1 MKQYGICHLSVVP
14 MRAEAGD
21 RHEMTSQLLFG
32 DCFEILSQS
41 EDGKWKHIQNDF
53 DGYKGWIDTKQYLPI
68 DEDYL
73 HKLNQTPAVFCKS
86 LYALAKSETR
96 FFPLLMGSTVPMY
109 KNGII
114 VVGDEPFILEG
125 DVGYAEPF
133 NAKKIEQTA
142 FLYLGAPY
150 LWGGRTHFGID
161 CSAFMQQ
168 LFRMYSIPLPRDASQ
183 QAEIGITVPYE
194 HYQQGDLAFFK
205 NEFDKIT
212 HVGMMLN
219 GNKIIHA
226 SGQVRL
232 DLIDEQGIIHAE
244 KRIYTH
250 RLAFI
255 KRAGV

>member
-32 DCFEILSQS
+32 DCFEIISQS
-41 EDGKWKHIQNDF
+41 EDGKWKYIQNDF
-53 DGYKGWIDTKQYLPI
+53 DSYKGWIDAKQYLSI
-68 DEDYL
+68 DEAYM
-73 HKLNQTPAVFCKS
+73 HKLNLTPAVFCKS

-96 FFPLLMGSTVPMY
+96 FFPLLMGSTVPLY

-114 VVGDEPFILEG
+114 VVGDEPYILEG

-142 FLYLGAPY
+142 LLYLGSPY

-161 CSAFMQQ
+161 CSGYIQQ
-168 LFRMYSIPLPRDASQ
+168 LFRMYSIPLPRDAYQ
-183 QAEIGITVPYE
+183 QAELGITIPFE

-205 NEFDKIT
+205 NESDKIT

-226 SGQVRL
+226 SGQVRM
-232 DLIDEQGIIHAE
+232 DLIDEQGIVHVE

-255 KRAGV
+255 KRVGV

>member
-32 DCFEILSQS
+32 DCFEIISQS
-41 EDGKWKHIQNDF
+41 EDGKWKYIQNDF
-53 DGYKGWIDTKQYLPI
+53 DSYKGWIDAKQYLSI
-68 DEDYL
+68 DEAYM
-73 HKLNQTPAVFCKS
+73 HKLNLTPAVFCKS

-96 FFPLLMGSTVPMY
+96 FFPLLMGSTVPLY

-114 VVGDEPFILEG
+114 VVGDEPYILEG

-142 FLYLGAPY
+142 LLYLGSPY

-161 CSAFMQQ
+161 CSGYIQQ
-168 LFRMYSIPLPRDASQ
+168 LFRMYSIPLPRDAYQ
-183 QAEIGITVPYE
+183 QAELGITIPFE

-205 NEFDKIT
+205 NESDKII

-226 SGQVRL
+226 SGQVRM
-232 DLIDEQGIIHAE
+232 DLIDEQGIVHVE

-255 KRAGV
+255 KRVGV

>member
-1 MKQYGICHLSVVP
+1 

-32 DCFEILSQS
+32 DCFEILEQS
-41 EDGKWKHIQNDF
+41 ENGKWKYIQNDF
-53 DGYKGWIDTKQYLPI
+53 DGYKGWIDAKQYLPI
-68 DEDYL
+68 DEEYI

-125 DVGYAEPF
+125 DVGFAEPF

-142 FLYLGAPY
+142 LLYLGAPY

-161 CSAFMQQ
+161 CSGFMQQ

-183 QAEIGITVPYE
+183 QAEQGEFVDSVLKAKP
-194 HYQQGDLAFFK
+194 GDLAFF
-205 NEFDKIT
+205 NNPEGRIT
-212 HVGMMLN
+212 HVGIIL
-219 GNKIIHA
+219 GGGKIIHA
-226 SGQVRL
+226 SGKVK
-232 DLIDEQGIIHAE
+232 IDAIDTEGIYSE
-244 KRIYTH
+244 ELKRHTH
-250 RLAFI
+250 RLKLV
-255 KRAGV
+255 KRYL